1 MEQNQDL
8 FADDHASLG
17 QLVDR
22 LDQIPASELTAKW
35 PKALSELVDVLACE
49 LVRGGMEPDL
59 AKAQARKLALVQAH
73 YMGGRAYYIP
83 TGDHLKA
90 ALRDRAI
97 WDEFNGRN
105 VEELSRVYNLSVP
118 QIYAVLATQR
128 RLLRDVWQLKLDF
141 GKRSAVCSMVTP
153 KSNNSCK

>member
-1 MEQNQDL
+1 MEQHQDL

-49 LVRGGMEPDL
+49 LVRGGIEPDL

-105 VEELSRVYNLSVP
+105 IDQLARKHGLSVP
-118 QIYAVLATQR
+118 QTYAVVAEQR
-128 RLLRDVWQLKLDF
+128 QLTRLRHQSDLF
-141 GKRSAVCSMVTP
+141 GHE
-153 KSNNSCK
+153 

>member
-1 MEQNQDL
+1 MEQHQDL

-49 LVRGGMEPDL
+49 LIREGMEPDL

-83 TGDHLKA
+83 TGEHLKA

-105 VEELSRVYNLSVP
+105 IDQLARKHGLSVP
-118 QIYAVLATQR
+118 QTYAVVAEQR
-128 RLLRDVWQLKLDF
+128 QLSRSKSQLDMF
-141 GKRSAVCSMVTP
+141 S
-153 KSNNSCK
+153 

>member
-1 MEQNQDL
+1 MEQSQDL

-17 QLVDR
+17 QLIDR

-49 LVRGGMEPDL
+49 LARGGMVPEQ

-105 VEELSRVYNLSVP
+105 IDQLARKHSLSVP
-118 QIYAVLATQR
+118 QTYAVVAEQR
-128 RLLRDVWQLKLDF
+128 ELTRRRNQPDLF
-141 GKRSAVCSMVTP
+141 G
-153 KSNNSCK
+153 

>member
-1 MEQNQDL
+1 MERNQDL

-49 LVRGGMEPDL
+49 LARGGMAQEQ

-105 VEELSRVYNLSVP
+105 IDLLARKHGLSVP
-118 QIYAVLATQR
+118 QTYAVVAEQR
-128 RLLRDVWQLKLDF
+128 LIN
-141 GKRSAVCSMVTP
+141 
-153 KSNNSCK
+153 KSKSQGVLF

>member
-8 FADDHASLG
+8 FADDHVSLG

-49 LVRGGMEPDL
+49 LVRGGMAQEQ

-105 VEELSRVYNLSVP
+105 IDQLARKHGLSVP
-118 QIYAVLATQR
+118 QTYAVVAEQR
-128 RLLRDVWQLKLDF
+128 QLTRLRYQPDLFR
-141 GKRSAVCSMVTP
+141 
-153 KSNNSCK
+153 

>member
-1 MEQNQDL
+1 MDVNAESLDL
-8 FADDHASLG
+8 FADDHESLG

-22 LDQIPASELTAKW
+22 LDHIPTTELTAKW

-49 LVRGGMEPDL
+49 LVRGGMEPDM

-105 VEELSRVYNLSVP
+105 IDQLARKHGLSVP
-118 QIYAVLATQR
+118 QTYAVVAEQR
-128 RLLRDVWQLKLDF
+128 QLSRSRSQLDMF
-141 GKRSAVCSMVTP
+141 S
-153 KSNNSCK
+153 

>member
-49 LVRGGMEPDL
+49 LVRGGMEQEQ
-59 AKAQARKLALVQAH
+59 AKVQARKLALVQAH

-83 TGDHLKA
+83 TGEHLKA

-105 VEELSRVYNLSVP
+105 IDALARKHGLSVP
-118 QIYAVLATQR
+118 QTYAVVAEQR
-128 RLLRDVWQLKLDF
+128 QLMKCRMQYALF
-141 GKRSAVCSMVTP
+141 K
-153 KSNNSCK
+153 

>member
-1 MEQNQDL
+1 MDVNAENLDL
-8 FADDHASLG
+8 FADDHESLG

-22 LDQIPASELTAKW
+22 LDQIPTTELTAKW

-97 WDEFNGRN
+97 WEEFNGRN
-105 VEELSRVYNLSVP
+105 IDQLARKHGLSVP
-118 QIYAVLATQR
+118 QTYAVVAEQR
-128 RLLRDVWQLKLDF
+128 GLM
-141 GKRSAVCSMVTP
+141 KRRNQ
-153 KSNNSCK
+153 KDLFD

>member
-1 MEQNQDL
+1 MEQHQDL

-49 LVRGGMEPDL
+49 LIREGMEPDL

-83 TGDHLKA
+83 TGEHLKA

-105 VEELSRVYNLSVP
+105 IDQLARKHGLSVP
-118 QIYAVLATQR
+118 QTYAVVAEQR
-128 RLLRDVWQLKLDF
+128 QLTRLRHQSDLF
-141 GKRSAVCSMVTP
+141 GHE
-153 KSNNSCK
+153 

>member
-49 LVRGGMEPDL
+49 LIREGMEPDL

-83 TGDHLKA
+83 TGEHLKA

-105 VEELSRVYNLSVP
+105 IDQLARKHGLSVP
-118 QIYAVLATQR
+118 QTYAVVAEQR
-128 RLLRDVWQLKLDF
+128 QLTRLRHQSDLF
-141 GKRSAVCSMVTP
+141 GHE
-153 KSNNSCK
+153 

>member
-1 MEQNQDL
+1 MEQHQDL

-49 LVRGGMEPDL
+49 LVRGGMAQEH

-83 TGDHLKA
+83 TGEHLKA

-105 VEELSRVYNLSVP
+105 IDQLARKHGLSVP
-118 QIYAVLATQR
+118 QTYAVVAEQR
-128 RLLRDVWQLKLDF
+128 GLVRTRIQGRLNF
-141 GKRSAVCSMVTP
+141 E
-153 KSNNSCK
+153 

>member
-1 MEQNQDL
+1 MDSNQENLDM
-8 FADDHASLG
+8 FADDHESLG

-22 LDQIPASELTAKW
+22 LDQIPVTELTAKW
-35 PKALSELVDVLACE
+35 PKALAELVDVLACE
-49 LVRGGMEPDL
+49 LGRGGMAPDL
-59 AKAQARKLALVQAH
+59 ARAQARKLALVQAH

-105 VEELSRVYNLSVP
+105 IDQLARKHGLSVP
-118 QIYAVLATQR
+118 QTYAVVAEQR
-128 RLLRDVWQLKLDF
+128 RLTRHKIQGDFFGQLPD
-141 GKRSAVCSMVTP
+141 
-153 KSNNSCK
+153 

>member
-1 MEQNQDL
+1 MEQNQGL

-49 LVRGGMEPDL
+49 LVRGGMVQEQ

-105 VEELSRVYNLSVP
+105 IDQLARKHGLSVP
-118 QIYAVLATQR
+118 QTYAVVAEQR
-128 RLLRDVWQLKLDF
+128 QLTRLRHQSDLF
-141 GKRSAVCSMVTP
+141 GHE
-153 KSNNSCK
+153 

>member
-49 LVRGGMEPDL
+49 LVRGGIEPDL

-105 VEELSRVYNLSVP
+105 IDQLARKHGLSVP
-118 QIYAVLATQR
+118 QTYAVVAAQR
-128 RLLRDVWQLKLDF
+128 ELTKRRHQLDLF
-141 GKRSAVCSMVTP
+141 GT
-153 KSNNSCK
+153 

>member
-1 MEQNQDL
+1 MEQNQGL

-49 LVRGGMEPDL
+49 LVRGGMAQEH

-105 VEELSRVYNLSVP
+105 IDQLARKHGLSVP
-118 QIYAVLATQR
+118 QTYAVVAEQR
-128 RLLRDVWQLKLDF
+128 ELNRRRHQPDLF
-141 GKRSAVCSMVTP
+141 
-153 KSNNSCK
+153 

>member
-49 LVRGGMEPDL
+49 LARGGMAQEQ

-73 YMGGRAYYIP
+73 YMGGRAYYLP
-83 TGDHLKA
+83 TGEHLKA

-97 WDEFNGRN
+97 WDDFNGRN
-105 VEELSRVYNLSVP
+105 IDQLARKHSLSVP
-118 QIYAVLATQR
+118 QTYAVVAEQR
-128 RLLRDVWQLKLDF
+128 ELTRRRNQPDLF
-141 GKRSAVCSMVTP
+141 GL
-153 KSNNSCK
+153 

>member
-105 VEELSRVYNLSVP
+105 IDQLARKHGLSVP
-118 QIYAVLATQR
+118 QTYAVVAEQR
-128 RLLRDVWQLKLDF
+128 ELNRRRQQPDLF
-141 GKRSAVCSMVTP
+141 GSQ
-153 KSNNSCK
+153 

>member
-22 LDQIPASELTAKW
+22 LDQIPPSELTAKW
-35 PKALSELVDVLACE
+35 PKALAELVDVLACE
-49 LVRGGMEPDL
+49 LGRGGMAPDI
-59 AKAQARKLALVQAH
+59 ARAQARKLALVQAH

-128 RLLRDVWQLKLDF
+128 RLMRDVWQLKLDF
-141 GKRSAVCSMVTP
+141 GKRSAVRSMVNP
-153 KSNNSCK
+153 QSGNGCK

>member
-49 LVRGGMEPDL
+49 LVRGGIEPDL

-105 VEELSRVYNLSVP
+105 IDQLARKHGLSVP
-118 QIYAVLATQR
+118 QTYAVVAAQR
-128 RLLRDVWQLKLDF
+128 ELTKRRHQIDLF
-141 GKRSAVCSMVTP
+141 GT
-153 KSNNSCK
+153 

>member
-1 MEQNQDL
+1 MEQHQDL

-22 LDQIPASELTAKW
+22 LDQIPTSELTAKW

-49 LVRGGMEPDL
+49 LARGGMVPEQ

-105 VEELSRVYNLSVP
+105 IDQLARKHGLSVP
-118 QIYAVLATQR
+118 QTYAVVAEQR
-128 RLLRDVWQLKLDF
+128 QLMKCRLQHDLFK
-141 GKRSAVCSMVTP
+141 
-153 KSNNSCK
+153 

>member
-8 FADDHASLG
+8 FADDHVSLG

-49 LVRGGMEPDL
+49 LIRGGMAQEQ
-59 AKAQARKLALVQAH
+59 AKAQARKLVLVQAH

-105 VEELSRVYNLSVP
+105 IDQLARKHGLSVP
-118 QIYAVLATQR
+118 QTYAVVAEQR
-128 RLLRDVWQLKLDF
+128 KLLVNRLQRNLF
-141 GKRSAVCSMVTP
+141 
-153 KSNNSCK
+153 

>member
-105 VEELSRVYNLSVP
+105 IDVLARKHGLSVP
-118 QIYAVLATQR
+118 QTYAVVAEQR
-128 RLLRDVWQLKLDF
+128 ELTRRRNQFALF
-141 GKRSAVCSMVTP
+141 
-153 KSNNSCK
+153 

>member
-49 LVRGGMEPDL
+49 LVRGGMEQDL

-105 VEELSRVYNLSVP
+105 IDQLARKHGLSVP
-118 QIYAVLATQR
+118 QTYAVVAEQR
-128 RLLRDVWQLKLDF
+128 ELMRRRIQQELF
-141 GKRSAVCSMVTP
+141 
-153 KSNNSCK
+153 

>member
-1 MEQNQDL
+1 MDANTKNMDL
-8 FADDHASLG
+8 FADDHESLG

-22 LDQIPASELTAKW
+22 LDQIPVTELTAKW
-35 PKALSELVDVLACE
+35 PKALAELVDVLACE
-49 LVRGGMEPDL
+49 LARGGMALDL
-59 AKAQARKLALVQAH
+59 ARAQARKLALVQAH

-105 VEELSRVYNLSVP
+105 IDQLARRHGLSVP
-118 QIYAVLATQR
+118 QVYAVVAEQR
-128 RLLRDVWQLKLDF
+128 RLTRHRIQGDF
-141 GKRSAVCSMVTP
+141 FDH
-153 KSNNSCK
+153 

>member
-49 LVRGGMEPDL
+49 LARGGMGPEQ

-73 YMGGRAYYIP
+73 YMGAGP
-83 TGDHLKA
+83 TTSPPGII
-90 ALRDRAI
+90 LRLRCGI
-97 WDEFNGRN
+97 G
-105 VEELSRVYNLSVP
+105 LSGMSSTAE
-118 QIYAVLATQR
+118 ISM
-128 RLLRDVWQLKLDF
+128 RLPASTGCRYPRPMLWLR
-141 GKRSAVCSMVTP
+141 
-153 KSNNSCK
+153 SNDN

>member
-1 MEQNQDL
+1 MEQHQDL

-49 LVRGGMEPDL
+49 LVRGGMEQDL

-105 VEELSRVYNLSVP
+105 IDQLARKHGLSVP
-118 QIYAVLATQR
+118 QTYAVVAEQR
-128 RLLRDVWQLKLDF
+128 GLVRMRIQGRLNLD
-141 GKRSAVCSMVTP
+141 
-153 KSNNSCK
+153 

>member
-1 MEQNQDL
+1 MEQHQDL

-49 LVRGGMEPDL
+49 LIRGGMAQEQ

-83 TGDHLKA
+83 TGEHLKA

-105 VEELSRVYNLSVP
+105 IDQLARKHGLSVP
-118 QIYAVLATQR
+118 QTYAVVAEQR
-128 RLLRDVWQLKLDF
+128 QLTRLRHQSDLF
-141 GKRSAVCSMVTP
+141 GHE
-153 KSNNSCK
+153 

>member
-8 FADDHASLG
+8 FADDHTSLG

-49 LVRGGMEPDL
+49 LARGGMAQEQ

-83 TGDHLKA
+83 TGEHLKA

-105 VEELSRVYNLSVP
+105 IDALARKHGLSVP
-118 QIYAVLATQR
+118 QTYAVVAMQR
-128 RLLRDVWQLKLDF
+128 QLVRIRQHSDLFEDL
-141 GKRSAVCSMVTP
+141 C
-153 KSNNSCK
+153 

>member
-49 LVRGGMEPDL
+49 LVRGGMVQEQ

-83 TGDHLKA
+83 TGEHLKA

-105 VEELSRVYNLSVP
+105 IDQLARKHGLSVP
-118 QIYAVLATQR
+118 QTYAVVAEQRSLALKQR
-128 RLLRDVWQLKLDF
+128 QGRLFVSVD
-141 GKRSAVCSMVTP
+141 T
-153 KSNNSCK
+153 

>member
-49 LVRGGMEPDL
+49 LVRGGMVPEQ

-83 TGDHLKA
+83 TGEHLKA

-105 VEELSRVYNLSVP
+105 IDQLARKHGLSVP
-118 QIYAVLATQR
+118 QTYAVVAEQR
-128 RLLRDVWQLKLDF
+128 ELTKRRYQPDLF
-141 GKRSAVCSMVTP
+141 GT
-153 KSNNSCK
+153 

>member
-1 MEQNQDL
+1 M
-8 FADDHASLG
+8 FADDHESLG

-22 LDQIPASELTAKW
+22 LDQVPAAELTAKW
-35 PKALSELVDVLACE
+35 PKALAELVDVLACE
-49 LVRGGMEPDL
+49 LGRSGMAPEL
-59 AKAQARKLALVQAH
+59 ARAQARKLALVQAH

-105 VEELSRVYNLSVP
+105 IDQLARKHGLSVP
-118 QIYAVLATQR
+118 QTYAVVAEQR
-128 RLLRDVWQLKLDF
+128 QLQRSRIQLRLFDEQ
-141 GKRSAVCSMVTP
+141 
-153 KSNNSCK
+153 